1 MNFQLEFSAFSFI
14 GSAITYNTEDDYT
27 TTA

>member
-14 GSAITYNTEDDYT
+14 GSAITYNEAGDYT